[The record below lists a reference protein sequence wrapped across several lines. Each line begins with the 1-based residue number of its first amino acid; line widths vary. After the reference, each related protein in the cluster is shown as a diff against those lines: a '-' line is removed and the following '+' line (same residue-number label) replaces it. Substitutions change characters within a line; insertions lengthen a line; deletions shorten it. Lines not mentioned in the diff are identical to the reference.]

1 MGVALLLQCKGLISQ
16 VSTFSSLKEQSM
28 ISSCYY
34 PFLSLEHPCFPSEA
48 KCNTLLV
55 KMSFLDMNNS
65 VLQKILILISKTLHV
80 ALF

>member
-55 KMSFLDMNNS
+55 KMSF
-65 VLQKILILISKTLHV
+65 
-80 ALF
+80 FGYE